1 MRSMIV
7 DIIGCVSVTT
17 DDRHPA
23 TKDLRLTK
31 TLAALADPVRLAMVR
46 TLAALGDSPCVEL
59 HHAAGLTISQPTFSH
74 HQRVLREAGIIR
86 ERVQGAQ
93 RILSLRREDLDA
105 CFPGLIGAV
114 LNTSEK
120 FLSDR

>member
-1 MRSMIV
+1 MIV
-7 DIIGCVSVTT
+7 DILPTVSVTT

-23 TKDLRLTK
+23 AKDLRLAK
-31 TLAALADPVRLAMVR
+31 ALAALADPVRLAMVR

-59 HHAAGLTISQPTFSH
+59 HQAAGLTISQPTFSH

-93 RILSLRREDLDA
+93 RILSIRREDLDV
-105 CFPGLIGAV
+105 CFPGLLEAV
-114 LNTSEK
+114 LNISEK
-120 FLSDR
+120 LL